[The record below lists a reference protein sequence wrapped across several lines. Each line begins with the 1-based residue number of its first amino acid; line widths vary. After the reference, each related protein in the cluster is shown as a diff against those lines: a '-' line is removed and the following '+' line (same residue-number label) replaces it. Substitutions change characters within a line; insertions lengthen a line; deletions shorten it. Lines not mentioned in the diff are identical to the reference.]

1 MEEKEKRII
10 VIGSEGHYGVET
22 VPWTAEEMPNIA
34 DYENVI
40 VDTSSLTP
48 FLVKVERG
56 KNLDE
61 RYADFLRKIRKNQ
74 EFVRERLIHLL
85 HSGGN
90 ICSICSTQEYRAI
103 GTYSGITN
111 YDWSP
116 FPIKLVK
123 EKGETI
129 ELYDDSF
136 KRYFES
142 VKKWHFCFEEMQ
154 RDYAAMRTIHDFY
167 KGEYYIR
174 PRMRVI
180 AENRY
185 TRPIA
190 IALKYEIFQFQNVQ
204 QLHEAT
210 TSMDAIK
217 RYGAKLVGTS
227 GELILL
233 SPPTEID
240 SGEVINLLLNEFWGI
255 QQKTLPP
262 EGIDKI
268 VVPGEDVLKQEIQNK
283 VDNIEELKSEIGE
296 LEIRKKEVVQ
306 FKQLLY
312 ETGPPLENICKITLR
327 KLGCDVDDSVEDF
340 ILTKG
345 DKEAIVEVKGRE
357 GVIERKDGAQLS
369 QNRRNYAISKGKALT
384 SFKAILLG
392 NPRRLLLPLE
402 ERIKKES
409 FAQHLIGDAK
419 VEDMALVTTVQLF
432 KAYREFLEGKI
443 SSEEIIEQLF
453 SGIGQTKLV

>member
-1 MEEKEKRII
+1 
-10 VIGSEGHYGVET
+10 
-22 VPWTAEEMPNIA
+22 
-34 DYENVI
+34 
-40 VDTSSLTP
+40 
-48 FLVKVERG
+48 
-56 KNLDE
+56 
-61 RYADFLRKIRKNQ
+61 
-74 EFVRERLIHLL
+74 
-85 HSGGN
+85 
-90 ICSICSTQEYRAI
+90 
-103 GTYSGITN
+103 
-111 YDWSP
+111 
-116 FPIKLVK
+116 
-123 EKGETI
+123 
-129 ELYDDSF
+129 
-136 KRYFES
+136 
-142 VKKWHFCFEEMQ
+142 
-154 RDYAAMRTIHDFY
+154 
-167 KGEYYIR
+167 
-174 PRMRVI
+174 
-180 AENRY
+180 
-185 TRPIA
+185 
-190 IALKYEIFQFQNVQ
+190 
-204 QLHEAT
+204 
-210 TSMDAIK
+210 MDAIK